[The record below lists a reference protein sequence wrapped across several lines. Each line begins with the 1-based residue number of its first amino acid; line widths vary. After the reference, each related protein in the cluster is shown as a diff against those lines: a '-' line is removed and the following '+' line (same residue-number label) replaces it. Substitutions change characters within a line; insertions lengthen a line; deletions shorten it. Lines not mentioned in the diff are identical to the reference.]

1 MQAPDFTT
9 SAFRSSMLQRP
20 SSLHDN
26 NDEVLHL
33 TDAEQLS
40 AVTSAPLTT
49 RQQQQFYNNSITIQY
64 R

>member
-1 MQAPDFTT
+1 
-9 SAFRSSMLQRP
+9 MLQRP

-40 AVTSAPLTT
+40 AVTSAPVTT
-49 RQQQQFYNNSITIQY
+49 RQQQQFYNNSIPYNIDNMPEY
-64 R
+64 